1 MMRCLNWFIVI
12 FVLAVLA
19 NDLRGV
25 NKPFKNR
32 QHPDAIPNSHQPGE
46 VDIAANL
53 KYCVRQPTRLPGIV
67 LDETDATLVGAWQY
81 STHTPPYV
89 GYGYLHDQ
97 KSGKGEKKVIY
108 RFKVNRSGEY
118 EIRMSHCYNI
128 RRSTN
133 TLVSIEGPEVK
144 RELRIN
150 QQTTPEINKLWR
162 SLGNYTLNTKESYC
176 ITISNEGTE
185 GKYVIADAFHILPVK
200 VK

>member
-1 MMRCLNWFIVI
+1 MMRWVNCFIVGC
-12 FVLAVLA
+12 VLALVASDIL
-19 NDLRGV
+19 GV
-25 NKPFKNR
+25 NKPFWNR
-32 QHPDAIPNSHQPGE
+32 KHPDAIPNRHRPEE
-46 VDIAANL
+46 VDIVANL
-53 KYCVRQPTRLPGIV
+53 EYCVRQPSRFPGIV
-67 LDETDATLVGAWQY
+67 LDETDASLVGAWQY

-108 RFKVNRSGEY
+108 RFKVNRSKEY

-133 TLVSIEGPEVK
+133 TLVRIEGPNLK

-150 QQTTPEINKLWR
+150 QQMMPEISKLWR
-162 SLGNYTLNTKESYC
+162 SLGNYSLIAKETYY

-185 GKYVIADAFHILPVK
+185 GKYVIADAFHILPSEYK
-200 VK
+200 